1 MTGPARVI
9 TSGGRCAISSP
20 DVGLPRALVFRQ
32 DDEDILCDECCSCDQ
47 RCFINTGGYGCA
59 LGKEGDEHAIV
70 SVSAQSSGTV
80 VEECADTIPVRFKNT
95 QVSGSGVVR
104 FNPAVQGFRCGQIDI
119 FHRGFGFVYRAEDPP
134 GFCGDCDPC
143 PLDFFGDPRPAATFL
158 SQARHDIALKSNT
171 VSVVPEG
178 CFSGEY
184 SCFGELV
191 GLDSAS
197 IPESQVFSASG
208 LLIHSSSN
216 DVRSELFG
224 GSCPPD
230 CNAVSYHAALANFRL
245 IYSPVTDRHAGF
257 LFSSTTG
264 ATGQVGADEVGTVT
278 LSSVVAV
285 IRGGL
290 AGVRWSADISS
301 TATQRLG
308 LPGTRTRSV
317 AFDASVDFPHFGLCC
332 DGGSRRVEDVV
343 LVGPGGGGAAFASD
357 PIFHASPSDRIVV
370 RPRRK
375 RRRRA
380 CSGCRGGWCPS
391 QPRPR
396 SRGSQNRGPDDR
408 PPGSNTA
415 RLGPGRTRPRD
426 AQRRQGRGGLA
437 SQAGR
442 GG

>member
-20 DVGLPRALVFRQ
+20 DVGPPRALVFRQ
-32 DDEDILCDECCSCDQ
+32 EGEEILCDECCRCDQ
-47 RCFINTGGYGCA
+47 RCFANTGGYGCA

-104 FNPAVQGFRCGQIDI
+104 FNPAVQGFRCGAIDI

-143 PLDFFGDPRPAATFL
+143 PLNFFREPGVAATFL
-158 SQARHDIALKSNT
+158 LQTRHDIDLKSNT

-184 SCFGELV
+184 SCFGELI
-191 GLDSAS
+191 GLDSAT
-197 IPESQVFSASG
+197 IPESQVFDAFG

-264 ATGQVGADEVGTVT
+264 ALGQVVADEVGTVS

-317 AFDASVDFPHFGLCC
+317 MFDASVDFPHFGLCC
-332 DGGSRRVEDVV
+332 DGGSRRVEDLV
-343 LVGPGGGGAAFASD
+343 LVGPGGVGAAFSHD
-357 PIFHASPSDRIVV
+357 PIFKATSPPPIVI
-370 RPRRK
+370 RTRH
-375 RRRRA
+375 RRRVKA
-380 CSGCRGGWCPS
+380 GC
-391 QPRPR
+391 
-396 SRGSQNRGPDDR
+396 GSC
-408 PPGSNTA
+408 GSSDLVFPT
-415 RLGPGRTRPRD
+415 
-426 AQRRQGRGGLA
+426 A
-437 SQAGR
+437 SQVKKVAGSR
-442 GG
+442 PG